1 MKVALQFVI
10 WFIIGLI
17 SLFLAILLGQRG
29 SWYLAWVLGTAM
41 IVLIAVAGTIL
52 LDAQDAG
59 AEAAQGA
66 TEQQQ
71 SGIR

>member
-1 MKVALQFVI
+1 MKVAVQFVI
-10 WFIIGLI
+10 WFVIGLI

-52 LDAQDAG
+52 LDAQDAV
-59 AEAAQGA
+59 QKPR
-66 TEQQQ
+66 
-71 SGIR
+71 SRP